1 MNFPFFVL
9 SAKFERLIGCVKK
22 TVHICAGHFLSQS
35 RIESIIRK
43 HFKENVMCLKGG
55 WVVPAMP
62 SVGSPCSSSFTTEA
76 TNCLRTFH
84 YKFDADKSDPDLCS

>member
-35 RIESIIRK
+35 RIESITRK

-62 SVGSPCSSSFTTEA
+62 SVGSPCSSSFTSEA

-84 YKFDADKSDPDLCS
+84 HKFDADKSDPDLCS